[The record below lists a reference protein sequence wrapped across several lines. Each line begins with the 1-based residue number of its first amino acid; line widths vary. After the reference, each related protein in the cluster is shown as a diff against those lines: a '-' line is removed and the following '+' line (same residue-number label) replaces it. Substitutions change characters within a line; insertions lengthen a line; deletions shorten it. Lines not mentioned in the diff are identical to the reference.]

1 MTNFSSRDVWG
12 RPVDCPQSKR
22 IDALSGGM
30 RFTPFYVAETDSN
43 RPEYFARLLKY
54 LRRKG
59 RSRED
64 AEDLIQEAML
74 RLHVYAKDDVVV
86 NEEAFLRRAVHNLAI
101 DQYRHDRSG
110 LPREVPI
117 EEADRLGPLIASSPT
132 PDQILENQQRLD
144 CLTALLDAVNPR
156 TREIYFAHR
165 SGYTYAEIADDMGI
179 AEITIRRH
187 IARALLT
194 IREHGEKE
202 TRGGEIEV
210 VVARRG
216 PSRRLIQP
224 RK

>member
-1 MTNFSSRDVWG
+1 MTIFRSRDVWA
-12 RPVDCPQSKR
+12 RSVDCQQSKR
-22 IDALSGGM
+22 IDAFSGGM
-30 RFTPFYVAETDSN
+30 RFTPLYVAETDSN

-74 RLHVYAKDDVVV
+74 RLHVYAKDDAVV

-110 LPREVPI
+110 LRREVPI
-117 EEADRLGPLIASSPT
+117 EEADRLSPLIASSPT

-144 CLTALLDAVNPR
+144 RLTAILDAVNPR
-156 TREIYFAHR
+156 MREIYFAHR
-165 SGYTYAEIADDMGI
+165 AGYTYAEIADHMSV
-179 AEITIRRH
+179 AEITIKRH

-194 IREHGEKE
+194 IMEQGEKD

-210 VVARRG
+210 VVASRG
-216 PSRRLIQP
+216 LSRRPIQP

>member
-1 MTNFSSRDVWG
+1 MTIFRSCDVWA
-12 RPVDCPQSKR
+12 RPVDCRQRKR
-22 IDALSGGM
+22 IDALWGGI
-30 RFTPFYVAETDSN
+30 RFSPFYVAETDSN
-43 RPEYFARLLKY
+43 RPEYFVRLLKY

-64 AEDLIQEAML
+64 AEDLIQEALL
-74 RLHVYAKDDVVV
+74 RLHVYAKDDAVV

-101 DQYRHDRSG
+101 DQYRRDRSG
-110 LPREVPI
+110 LRREVPI
-117 EEADRLGPLIASSPT
+117 EEADRLSPLIASSPT

-194 IREHGEKE
+194 IMEQGEKE
-202 TRGGEIEV
+202 IRGGEIEG

-216 PSRRLIQP
+216 LSRRLIQP